1 MAPKYLFNCLNV
13 PNEFSKYV
21 LRNIIKE
28 RSEKVRKWK
37 SENVRKREREKV
49 RNRESEIVRK

>member
-21 LRNIIKE
+21 LQKIMKE
-28 RSEKVRKWK
+28 REREIQREKVRKWK
-37 SENVRKREREKV
+37 SEKVEK
-49 RNRESEIVRK
+49 